1 MVPDDARHT
10 EFIRDALDRHE
21 GPLIRY
27 ATRFVG
33 DPERA
38 RDVVQD
44 TFLKLCAADRHQVE
58 DHVAPWLYT
67 VCRNRALDVRDKEGR
82 MGSLY
87 AVRDE
92 AVQSGGAGPEAR
104 AAMGEARRAVLRVL
118 EALPAD
124 QQEAFCLKFQDQLSY
139 REIGQV
145 MGVSLGTVSNLITAA
160 LGTLR
165 RQLRAGG
172 HLAQEG

>member
-1 MVPDDARHT
+1 MPTDTTGHADWIQA
-10 EFIRDALDRHE
+10 ALQRYE
-21 GPLIRY
+21 GPLVRY

-44 TFLKLCAADRHQVE
+44 TFLKLCTAERRAIEDRL
-58 DHVAPWLYT
+58 APWLYT
-67 VCRNRALDVRDKEGR
+67 VCRNRALDIRDKEGR
-82 MGSLY
+82 MGSLHV
-87 AVRDE
+87 VRDE

-104 AAMGEARRAVLRVL
+104 AAMGEAQRTVVEVLGT
-118 EALPAD
+118 LPAD

-139 REIGQV
+139 REIGEV

-160 LGTLR
+160 LGELR
-165 RQLRAGG
+165 EQLRAGG